1 MKMTDRQFAG
11 LTINLSTLGQVDLSD
26 NDLAML
32 VQLEWLLRNALGNV
46 ARTIAAQAADSDA
59 ALYEREHGEP
69 PF

>member
-32 VQLEWLLRNALGNV
+32 VQLEWLLRRALGNV
-46 ARTIAAQAADSDA
+46 ARTIADQSGESDA
-59 ALYEREHGEP
+59 ARYEREHSEP